1 MKVISIPRHQ
11 FTAKEVNPISA
22 IIGQNNGNE
31 NLTGVT
37 SGELDMD
44 NYRLMLKD
52 RIGEDN
58 GFRIDLGVNLE
69 SIKETVDDLNVF
81 NSLYLIGGTPDDV
94 NYNEDQEPVT
104 FAFLETKE

>member
-1 MKVISIPRHQ
+1 
-11 FTAKEVNPISA
+11 
-22 IIGQNNGNE
+22 
-31 NLTGVT
+31 
-37 SGELDMD
+37 MD

-81 NSLYLIGGTPDDV
+81 NSLYLIGGHLMMLTI
-94 NYNEDQEPVT
+94 
-104 FAFLETKE
+104 TKIKSQ